1 MWTHNLDAELW
12 FNNIYLSYCI
22 FVFIYSDVRQR
33 CELIYQQ
40 TASPCTICRNIVY
53 ITTQLD
59 SYNYFWRNEC
69 ISDNYWTIAGLAS
82 YFIPYEEIRRNPL
95 KQALLSQI
103 YRQETV
109 GEFIFSAAVYPV
121 WTLDDDSLWMPDN
134 KQSWLSRM
142 TSELPW
148 PAALGA
154 IRPRLLRTGA

>member
-82 YFIPYEEIRRNPL
+82 YFIPYEEICLLPISSWNRNRTF
-95 KQALLSQI
+95 QTLSEIFWTQKI
-103 YRQETV
+103 EARSDSDSDIGCGGYRTPVIDSTTIVPKRSWNCRYRGFQSCSP
-109 GEFIFSAAVYPV
+109 IPFS
-121 WTLDDDSLWMPDN
+121 
-134 KQSWLSRM
+134 
-142 TSELPW
+142 
-148 PAALGA
+148 
-154 IRPRLLRTGA
+154 